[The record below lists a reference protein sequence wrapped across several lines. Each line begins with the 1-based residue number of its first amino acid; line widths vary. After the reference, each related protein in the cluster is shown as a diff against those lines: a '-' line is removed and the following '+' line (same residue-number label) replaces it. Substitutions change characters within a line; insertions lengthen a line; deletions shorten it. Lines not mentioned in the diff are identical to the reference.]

1 MFIDV
6 NDCTFVETIDY
17 IILNSVDDIKM
28 KNALSYLDAQ
38 GKLKGVTIYQIIYEL
53 FGKDIIEQ
61 RSIQGTKSIIS
72 NQDKR
77 TFLMCKIILVIVV
90 SFIIFV
96 NTINQRTEP
105 DV

>member
-6 NDCTFVETIDY
+6 NDCTFVEAIDY

-28 KNALSYLDAQ
+28 KNALSYLDTQ

-53 FGKDIIEQ
+53 FGKDIIEE

-77 TFLMCKIILVIVV
+77 TFLTCKIILVIVV
-90 SFIIFV
+90 SLIIFV
-96 NTINQRTEP
+96 DKINQRTEP
-105 DV
+105 

>member
-1 MFIDV
+1 MFMDV
-6 NDCTFVETIDY
+6 NDPTFVETIDY
-17 IILNSVDDIKM
+17 IILNSDDDTKM
-28 KNALSYLDAQ
+28 KNALFFLDAQ
-38 GKLKGVTIYQIIYEL
+38 SKLKGVAIYQIIYEL
-53 FGKDIIEQ
+53 FGKDIIEE

-77 TFLMCKIILVIVV
+77 TFLICKIILVIVV
-90 SFIIFV
+90 SFINFV